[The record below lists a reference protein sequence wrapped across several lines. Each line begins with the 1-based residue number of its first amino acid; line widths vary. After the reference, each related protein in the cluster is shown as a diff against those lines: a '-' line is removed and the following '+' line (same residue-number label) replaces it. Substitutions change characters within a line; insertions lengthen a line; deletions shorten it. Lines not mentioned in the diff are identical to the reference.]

1 MKKQK
6 NKNLKLWGILSI
18 VFIVLLVIMIVANVL
33 GSMFQT
39 TIDLFLNTTHNQ
51 VTGDTTGG
59 KIYYPS
65 EFAKKDADGNSVISD
80 SSSDRGKEEI
90 DGVALSEAGNDL
102 VEEVAKEGFVLLS
115 NDGALPLEKGSTVS
129 VFGQSVDNPVT
140 SGTGSGDASGS
151 SSFAA
156 TYATSLQA
164 GGLTLNQSSYDFYST
179 GAGAKYKLEVPGMHD
194 ANPFRINECPWSE
207 VRGDST
213 FAQMTD
219 CDTALVVFS
228 RNGGEGYDLS
238 NGVSDVGYDF
248 GFINVADGLTKEEG
262 SLTGNNYLELN
273 GTERGVLAGLKELK
287 DNGTIENII
296 VVLNSANAIELD
308 FLNKDICGV
317 DYGIDACVWI
327 GATGQSGLNA
337 LGPILSGD
345 VTPSGHLVDTYCYDN
360 LREPSIY
367 NFGHNEYTNYQSDYR
382 SQTDA
387 LASGAW
393 MGERYYNVYAEGIYV
408 GYRYY
413 ETRYADYVLGTT
425 TDTGNFNYEDI
436 VAYSFGHGMSYAD
449 FVYTGFE
456 VAENEDS
463 FDFSVTVKNESA
475 DVSGKEV
482 VQIYVQTPYTDY
494 DRQNHI
500 EESAIELVGYKKTQ
514 LLAPGTS
521 ETVKIT
527 VPKELLTSYDANN
540 AHTYIMDEGDYNFTF
555 GNGAHDA
562 LNRILAK
569 TADSVPTADESRI
582 IPAPSPAVSSCV
594 NDVYTWTVEER
605 DTTTYSASSS
615 TGEEITN
622 QFDNVD
628 LNKYENGKQ
637 AITYVSRNDWKGT
650 FDTTSMETMAKI
662 SVTLQMTDQMY
673 SEIKFNQYTPPAEAA
688 SATMPQMG
696 VTNKDRLK
704 LIQFVGVP
712 LDGSI
717 EYNGS
722 TYTWDDLLNQVTY
735 NEMVELIID
744 GQHQTARVGS
754 VSKPAT
760 RDENGPSGFNSNF
773 LGGGSGTAYPAP
785 CVRAATW
792 NDELV
797 KRVGELIGEDG
808 LASRYNG
815 LLGPAAN
822 IHRNAYCGRNFEYY
836 SEDALLSS
844 QISTNEVQGI
854 QSKGIIVYMKHFAL
868 NDSETHREGVG
879 TWANEQSI
887 REIYLEAFRGSCKKD
902 GGNAHAIMSAF
913 NRFGTI
919 WSGNSNELMNNVLRG
934 EWGFDGFIATDAD
947 VCDTTTHCTAFM
959 YAPRAVTSGTD
970 IFDGVGNPLDHNRE
984 NELKAYRDDP
994 YVVSCMR
1001 QATQRILYAVANS
1014 AAMNGM
1020 TINTDVGEILPW
1032 WHALAIALLVI
1043 FAVFAVAS
1051 VVMFILNWK
1060 KVIAFPHKLKVAEG
1074 EKDAAAG
1081 NVVESD
1087 ASGGADEHSAN
1098 DKQ

>member
-1 MKKQK
+1 MSKPKKK

-18 VFIVLLVIMIVANVL
+18 VFIVLLVIAIVANVL
-33 GSMFQT
+33 GSMFQG
-39 TIDLFLNTTHNQ
+39 TIDLYLGTSHQ
-51 VTGDTTGG
+51 QITGDATG

-65 EFAKKDADGNSVISD
+65 EFAKKDANGNSVISE
-80 SSSDRGKEEI
+80 SSTDKGKEVI
-90 DGVALSEAGNDL
+90 DGVALSEAGDAL
-102 VEEVAKEGFVLLS
+102 TQEVAKEGFVLLS

-129 VFGQSVDNPVT
+129 VFGQSVDDPVT
-140 SGTGSGDASGS
+140 SGTGSGETTSSG
-151 SSFAA
+151 A
-156 TYATSLQA
+156 TYITSLQA
-164 GGLTLNQSSYDFYST
+164 GGLTINESSYNFYST
-179 GAGAKYKLEVPGMHD
+179 GAGSRYKLEVPGMHD

-207 VRGDST
+207 VRSDST
-213 FAQMTD
+213 FAQMVN
-219 CDTALVVFS
+219 CDSALVVFS

-287 DNGTIENII
+287 DNGTIENIV

-317 DYGIDACVWI
+317 DYGIDACIWI

-345 VTPSGHLVDTYCYDN
+345 VTPSGHLADTYCYDN

-413 ETRYADYVLGTT
+413 ETRYADYVMGTT
-425 TDTGNFNYEDI
+425 TDTDNFKYEDI
-436 VAYSFGHGMSYAD
+436 VAYSFGHGLSYAN

-456 VAENEDS
+456 VEETTDS
-463 FDFSVTVKNESA
+463 FKFSVTVKNEST

-482 VQIYVQTPYTDY
+482 VQIYVQAPYTEY
-494 DRQNHI
+494 DRENHI
-500 EESAIELVGYKKTQ
+500 EKSAIELVGYGKTGT
-514 LLAPGTS
+514 LAPGQS
-521 ETVKIT
+521 ETVEIT
-527 VPKELLTSYDANN
+527 VEKELLATYDAYG
-540 AHTYIMDEGDYNFTF
+540 AGTYIMDEGDYYFTF

-562 LNRILAK
+562 LNRILEDTIDGVA
-569 TADSVPTADESRI
+569 TADETRI
-582 IPAPSPAVSSCV
+582 IPSSAPVVSACE
-594 NDVYTWTVEER
+594 NDIFTWNVAER
-605 DTTTYSASSS
+605 DTTTYSTSSS
-615 TGEEITN
+615 TGAKIEN
-622 QFDNVD
+622 QFDNTD
-628 LNKYENGKQ
+628 LNKYEDGKQ
-637 AITYVSRNDWKGT
+637 SITYVSRSDWKGT
-650 FDTTSMETMAKI
+650 FDTTSLDTMAEI
-662 SVTLQMTDQMY
+662 SVTLRMTDRMY
-673 SEIKFNQYTPPAEAA
+673 SEIKFNQYTAPAEAA
-688 SATMPQMG
+688 DAVMPKMG
-696 VTNKDRLK
+696 VTNKDRLR

-735 NEMVELIID
+735 NEMVELITE
-744 GQHQTARVGS
+744 GQHATARVGS

-760 RDENGPSGFNSNF
+760 RDENGPSGFNSSF
-773 LGGGSGTAYPAP
+773 LGGGNGTSYPAP

-797 KRVGELIGEDG
+797 RRVGELIGEDG
-808 LASRYNG
+808 LASRFNG
-815 LLGPAAN
+815 IYGPAAN

-836 SEDALLSS
+836 SEDSLLTS
-844 QISTNEVQGI
+844 QICTNEVQGI

-887 REIYLEAFRGSCKKD
+887 RELYLEAFRGPCKVD
-902 GGNAHAIMSAF
+902 GGNSHAIMSSF

-919 WSGNSNELMNNVLRG
+919 WSGNSNELMNNVLRS
-934 EWGFDGFIATDAD
+934 EWGFDGFILTDAD
-947 VCDTTTHCTAFM
+947 VCDTTTHCVAYM
-959 YAPRAVTSGTD
+959 YAPRAVTTGTD
-970 IFDGVGNPLDHNRE
+970 IFDGVGNPIDHNRA
-984 NELKAYRDDP
+984 NELKAYRGDA

-1020 TINTDVGEILPW
+1020 TINTEVGETLPW
-1032 WHALAIALLVI
+1032 WHALAISLLVI
-1043 FAVFAVAS
+1043 FAAFAVAS
-1051 VVMFILNWK
+1051 VVMFILNWR

-1074 EKDAAAG
+1074 EEGDAAG
-1081 NVVESD
+1081 NVAESD
-1087 ASGGADEHSAN
+1087 ASGGADENSAN
-1098 DKQ
+1098 DNQ